1 MHDFVVNNAAAE
13 AAAAAAAAAMPRSAT
28 LPRLRE
34 RRVDVPPA
42 AEAAENLATE
52 RPLLGRLQHGGA
64 VPVMGAHAVEFIRT
78 ASRRLRPRRA
88 GGQPEELPAA
98 FRRNRLP
105 LY

>member
-1 MHDFVVNNAAAE
+1 
-13 AAAAAAAAAMPRSAT
+13 MPRSAT
-28 LPRLRE
+28 LPRFRE
-34 RRVDVPPA
+34 RRVDTPPA

-52 RPLLGRLQHGGA
+52 RPLLGRLQRGQQA

-78 ASRRLRPRRA
+78 ASRRLRSRRA